1 MPKNKNNV
9 FLIGPMGS
17 GKTSV
22 AKKLSAMLR
31 KKFVDTDIAI
41 SNKTGV
47 DINYIFDVEGEVGFR
62 KREDA
67 ALKECVLEQNI
78 VLSTGGGIVLSANN
92 RLRLKKHGVVVYLE
106 TSVESQEMRTLSN
119 HNRPLLKNT
128 EHKKTLQELMLTRG
142 RLYEEIAD
150 ITINTDDKS
159 LEDVATEVGSKINEY

>member
-1 MPKNKNNV
+1 
-9 FLIGPMGS
+9 MGS

-62 KREDA
+62 KREEA

>member
-62 KREDA
+62 KREEA

>member
-1 MPKNKNNV
+1 MPKNKNNI

-17 GKTSV
+17 GKTSL
-22 AKKLSAMLR
+22 AKKLSTMLR
-31 KKFVDTDIAI
+31 KKFVDTDTTI

-47 DINYIFDVEGEVGFR
+47 DINYIFDVEGEAGFR
-62 KREDA
+62 KREEA
-67 ALKECVLEQNI
+67 ALKKCVLEKNI

-92 RLRLKKHGVVVYLE
+92 RRRLKKHGVVIYLE

-119 HNRPLLKNT
+119 NNRPLLKNT

-150 ITINTDDKS
+150 ITIKTDDKS
-159 LEDVATEVGSKINEY
+159 LQEVATEVGSKINEY